1 MTCCAQHLGRFL
13 EGQGHSM
20 TLQQKRVQPIHLLFA
35 VGFYNYLTERN
46 ISGKKQ
52 ELMIIKELF
61 EGPVGDY
68 CIARITIKCLFNIN
82 KLFEMC
88 PKTFIIAKDLLL
100 RNINFL

>member
-1 MTCCAQHLGRFL
+1 MTCCAQHLDHFL

-20 TLQQKRVQPIHLLFA
+20 TLQQKRVRPINLLFA

-46 ISGKKQ
+46 VNGKKQ

-68 CIARITIKCLFNIN
+68 CIARNTIKYLFI
-82 KLFEMC
+82 
-88 PKTFIIAKDLLL
+88 
-100 RNINFL
+100 

>member
-1 MTCCAQHLGRFL
+1 
-13 EGQGHSM
+13 
-20 TLQQKRVQPIHLLFA
+20 
-35 VGFYNYLTERN
+35 
-46 ISGKKQ
+46 
-52 ELMIIKELF
+52 MIIKELF